1 MAENDNKDQ
10 VFKEAEDKMTKA
22 VSVNRE
28 ELASIRSGRA
38 TPNLLN
44 RITVDYYGSQVALNT
59 IANMSVPEPRLLV
72 ISPYDKNSIGVIE
85 KAIQQSD
92 LGITPNNDGSVIRL
106 AFPQLTEDR
115 RKEMIKLAH
124 VRAEEGRVAIRSI
137 RRHAKQEL
145 EKMKKDGALSE
156 DEERSAETQL
166 QKLTDRHV
174 NEVDENLKRKEAEL
188 SEV

>member
-1 MAENDNKDQ
+1 MAEDKDA
-10 VFKEAEDKMTKA
+10 VLREAEDKMQKA

-44 RITVDYYGSQVALNT
+44 RITVDYYGTQTPLNQ
-59 IANMSVPEPRLLV
+59 IANLSVPEPRLLV
-72 ISPYDKNSIGVIE
+72 IAPYDPNSISAIE
-85 KAIQQSD
+85 KAILASD
-92 LGITPNNDGSVIRL
+92 LGITPNNDGQVIRL
-106 AFPQLTEDR
+106 AFPQLTEER

-124 VRAEEGRVAIRSI
+124 VRAEEGRVSVRGV

-145 EKMKKDGALSE
+145 ERMKKDHTLSE
-156 DEERSAETQL
+156 DEERGAEGQL
-166 QKLTDRHV
+166 QKITDKYV
-174 NEVDENLKRKEAEL
+174 AEVDENLKRKEAEL

>member
-1 MAENDNKDQ
+1 MHENKEE
-10 VFKEAEDKMTKA
+10 VFRDVEDKMQKA

-44 RITVDYYGSQVALNT
+44 KITVDYYGSMVPLNT
-59 IANMSVPEPRLLV
+59 IANMSVPEARLLV
-72 ISPYDKNSIGVIE
+72 ISPYDKNSISAIE

-92 LGITPNNDGSVIRL
+92 LGITPSNDGNLIRL

-124 VRAEEGRVAIRSI
+124 VRAEEGRVAIRSV

-145 EKMKKDGALSE
+145 EKMKKDGKLSE
-156 DEERSAETQL
+156 DEERSAEKKL
-166 QKLTDRHV
+166 QDLTDKYVH
-174 NEVDENLKRKEAEL
+174 EVDENLDRKEQEL